1 MGEMER
7 LAQIEKEI
15 DELYRSQRSLE
26 ESLHKLTITLALLD
40 QTLKSVKLDQENKAA
55 FAQRVVFFGIGGMIS
70 AVVAFIVKG
79 GLAI

>member
-1 MGEMER
+1 MGETER
-7 LAQIEKEI
+7 LAQIEKDL

-40 QTLKSVKLDQENKAA
+40 QTLKSVKLDQESKAA